1 MDIFV
6 RLENIYLQSCHF
18 SFYSP
23 KAAVIGHV
31 TLTYISDRERS
42 TTRTI
47 HSLSHDGGHTE
58 THHTPYTGI
67 FLPLFELKIE

>member
-6 RLENIYLQSCHF
+6 RLENIYLQSYHF
-18 SFYSP
+18 SFYSL
-23 KAAVIGHV
+23 KAAVIGQV

-42 TTRTI
+42 TTRTV

-58 THHTPYTGI
+58 THHTPHPGI
-67 FLPLFELKIE
+67 ILLFCA